1 MKTSTSKRLRWNI
14 AIWLAA
20 GLFMTSTAGMA
31 SGPIMPDPKAEAR
44 HQPQIEETANGI
56 PLVNITAPSSGG
68 VSRNEYETFNVPD
81 KGAILNNSYTLSK
94 TELAGYVQGNNNMAE
109 RPAKIIV
116 NEVTGAGSTSMD
128 GFLEVAGNR
137 ADVVIANPNGITV
150 NGGGFINTGKAF
162 LTTGKPVYD
171 GEDHLQRFDI
181 TGGDILIEG
190 KGLGGKETE
199 SLAILSRAVKINAG
213 IWAKDLHI
221 TTGANTVD
229 AKTLEASAIEGKG
242 GRPAFALDTA
252 AIGGMYAGRI
262 TLVGTEKGLGVN
274 NSGTWSAEDN
284 LTLDW
289 NGDLKNSGTI
299 YSKGNTDLR
308 ASRLEN
314 DKTIAAGKDITIS
327 ADGHVTNTGTVGA
340 GIKEAGGLTETGTL
354 EIQSGRVDNRQGT
367 LLAGNHLGISSG
379 SLSNEKG
386 QISGYGTFH
395 ASAEEINNTDGK
407 ISFIGDISVKA
418 KDIANDRGRLTT
430 ESSLFLRGNTVTN
443 EKGTVIAGGDA
454 SLYGTSFNNT
464 EGNIITGKD
473 MELVLPWIRNRG
485 GTLSAKGSMK
495 MTAEKELDD
504 ETGRLLSDG
513 DMDISAS
520 VLSNKNGTASSGKN
534 ITIKGTRL
542 DNAGGTL
549 SARDGITLHADRSVN
564 NAKGKIQSSGDI
576 SLSAAVLDNREGK
589 IVSGQNLAVKTKED
603 LLLQGKA
610 AGGNNVTFVTEGN
623 LQNRT
628 DVTAGNV
635 LHLSGKTVANAKDTS
650 LSGKHI
656 SIEAGQ
662 VENRGLVQASDTVS
676 IEAGTLDNIGTG
688 KIYGDTI
695 RLSAAALHNHVDAD
709 KEKALEKAQEQ
720 AETAKRDMEKALEDL
735 AAAQGTNPQGN
746 SPETEAA
753 ESVYLAKKETFMVL
767 QKAASDIYEEIHG
780 MPAGTAAARKELDIR
795 ADRID
800 NRIGAMLYSG
810 GTLSIRG
817 KSRAK
822 TKTVDNWGG
831 TVASRGD
838 MSIRADHLANRNA
851 NLTFGMEESGWE
863 QAEPDRVRFNAGGQT
878 YNVLRSQLS
887 PWEIGQEGNRT
898 GPGALDIHYIVH
910 PELYG
915 KEQELPLV
923 KYRKG
928 FGWRRHYTT
937 WDSPDWQLPGVKTLG
952 ITPPSA
958 PPPEGT
964 PAYDAW
970 QAEYDAKLRELE
982 EKIPAYNDRV
992 HEANRRIEFED
1003 YYLYVSKKKT
1013 IAPTLLSIAP
1023 GTIQSGGNLL
1033 LDTDALNKDSA
1044 IQAGGTLKA
1053 AAGNLSNISTAVKS
1067 ETLRWNTVTFSEVV
1081 RVAMGTKHSRHNH
1094 PQDEYEAPALSDA
1107 HLPTVIAKDHAS
1119 PAISAVT
1126 APSMKDLTVK
1136 DDAGHTQTL
1145 TGQIS
1150 RNIPNTSIYKINKET
1165 TATYLIETDPAFTD
1179 RKKFLSSDYMYEQMK
1194 WDPDKTMKRLG
1205 DGFYEQELVRQQI
1218 MELRGTRYLPGY
1230 TGDEEEYKALM
1241 ESGAA
1246 FARKYDLKPG
1256 IELTKE
1262 QMAALTGDI
1271 VWLVREKV
1279 VLPGGKTEDVLVPR
1293 VYLKAG
1299 SRKKLRPDGSLISAS
1314 RIVMDLKQDLENSG
1328 TMQGKDGI
1336 SIKAG
1341 TINGHGNFTG
1351 GHIALDTQKDM
1362 ALHGILA
1369 AEKSV
1374 KLASGGN
1381 IDITSE
1387 TYRTADKNGSYRTG
1401 MAKTAGIAVK
1411 DKEGLLLLS
1420 AKNDLSLS
1428 GAELEQLGEKGASLL
1443 QAGRDVRIGAVHT
1456 DNYAQG
1462 ITDSDNYL
1470 KDRTIKDEGT
1480 VLVGKGNVQIGA
1492 GRDITAKAAY
1502 AESKDGSIRM
1512 AAGRDIA
1519 LTAGEESSRHELGLK
1534 YKESGVLSGRQTTMK
1549 EDTAIEKPEG
1559 SLISGKEVQLAAGRN
1574 IALQASAAAGEND
1587 VTLTAGN
1594 DITVDSAVQK
1604 TRNIDYKQVK
1614 KSGLIGSGLGF
1625 TIGSEKKK
1633 DSYDT
1638 EETTQRGSTVGSVK
1652 GNVTIT
1658 AGQTASVS
1666 ASDIIAGKDTLITG
1680 RNVDIESKDNTCR
1693 GKEEHEYKKSGL
1705 TVSLG
1710 GAVIT
1715 AKDNI
1720 IQPIKNA
1727 GQAHDGLLGKLYAAD
1742 AGFNLH
1748 DAVKTYKNI
1757 GDVKKGITLD
1767 VSIGS
1772 RSAKSDSR
1780 YQGTEARES
1789 RIVSQGNIRIKS
1801 DENIAVKGSQIT
1813 GENVT
1818 LQAGK
1823 DISLTAAENRKT
1835 TEGNSRSKGAGITA
1849 SFGIGGLQNVG
1860 ISAGKS
1866 KGNMEEEIITHT
1878 GSAVTAK
1885 ETLAMESGKDID
1897 IKGSKAGGKKVEV
1910 KTGNNLSIESL
1921 QDSHTYHSRDKE
1933 SGIHLQRDITARPDT
1948 GKKKMDDPYFSIGKK
1963 TDTTDSTYESVTKQA
1978 GIYAG
1983 QEGYDIQ
1990 VKNNTR
1996 LKGAV
2001 IDSKAPAEKNKLT
2014 TGTLAWENI
2023 DNKAEYKTG
2032 GHGISYNGKI
2042 GRGDKNDSLDSRINN
2057 RYGKDAITGQRNGI
2071 NKITPTI
2078 YGSKIPLNERG
2089 LLNTPIPSVKGK
2101 AETTTTSAVSK
2112 GTITITDK
2120 ENQKQDI
2127 EKLNRNTEDSL
2138 NKLKEI
2144 FDKTKVEERKQ
2155 LLEELGIV
2163 GNRAIHEIASHN
2175 GWKDGSTEKAA
2186 LHGMLG
2192 AITSAKSGGSAL
2204 SGLIAGGVN
2213 EYAIEYLKQT
2223 KGKDWI
2229 AKHPDIVQNIS
2240 AAFGGILSKMTGGS
2254 GHTGA
2259 YISQMGTKWNEYLL
2273 TQLERSEEELWE
2285 QKEKEREQYPG
2296 NGAYSKEEIEDA
2308 IEKGVIKE
2316 KDYFMNLA
2324 NAYPGGAGI
2333 ALEMS
2338 AMSDY
2343 EIQQKYGNQMT
2354 LIEGRTYVINQKS
2367 PFADTIMHSI
2377 NYTNAL
2383 GDAISR
2389 VRASGIRDQYVDF
2402 TVDIRSDSKTNEI
2415 FDNSSFLL
2423 AGTYSGNIS
2432 VMIDSKGVIHE
2443 RSCFIDNYNFE
2454 RHKLPNSYGFGKIME
2469 LNNAAALSMQAGKL
2483 KPFMWILYVH
2493 RTFSRFGESN
2503 EE

>member
-1 MKTSTSKRLRWNI
+1 M
-14 AIWLAA
+14 
-20 GLFMTSTAGMA
+20 
-31 SGPIMPDPKAEAR
+31 
-44 HQPQIEETANGI
+44 
-56 PLVNITAPSSGG
+56 
-68 VSRNEYETFNVPD
+68 
-81 KGAILNNSYTLSK
+81 
-94 TELAGYVQGNNNMAE
+94 
-109 RPAKIIV
+109 
-116 NEVTGAGSTSMD
+116 
-128 GFLEVAGNR
+128 
-137 ADVVIANPNGITV
+137 
-150 NGGGFINTGKAF
+150 
-162 LTTGKPVYD
+162 
-171 GEDHLQRFDI
+171 
-181 TGGDILIEG
+181 
-190 KGLGGKETE
+190 
-199 SLAILSRAVKINAG
+199 
-213 IWAKDLHI
+213 
-221 TTGANTVD
+221 
-229 AKTLEASAIEGKG
+229 
-242 GRPAFALDTA
+242 
-252 AIGGMYAGRI
+252 
-262 TLVGTEKGLGVN
+262 
-274 NSGTWSAEDN
+274 
-284 LTLDW
+284 
-289 NGDLKNSGTI
+289 
-299 YSKGNTDLR
+299 
-308 ASRLEN
+308 
-314 DKTIAAGKDITIS
+314 
-327 ADGHVTNTGTVGA
+327 
-340 GIKEAGGLTETGTL
+340 
-354 EIQSGRVDNRQGT
+354 
-367 LLAGNHLGISSG
+367 
-379 SLSNEKG
+379 
-386 QISGYGTFH
+386 
-395 ASAEEINNTDGK
+395 
-407 ISFIGDISVKA
+407 
-418 KDIANDRGRLTT
+418 
-430 ESSLFLRGNTVTN
+430 
-443 EKGTVIAGGDA
+443 
-454 SLYGTSFNNT
+454 YGTSLNNT

-473 MELVLPWIRNRG
+473 MELVLPWIRNRE

-495 MTAEKELDD
+495 MAAEKELDN

-513 DMDISAS
+513 DMDISVS

-542 DNAGGTL
+542 DNEGGTL

-564 NAKGKIQSSGDI
+564 NIKGKIQSSRDI
-576 SLSAAVLDNREGK
+576 SLSVAALDNREGK
-589 IVSGQNLAVKTKED
+589 IVSGRNLAVKTKED

-635 LHLSGKTVANAKDTS
+635 LHLSGKTVGNAKDTS

-709 KEKALEKAQEQ
+709 KERALEKAQKQ
-720 AETAKRDMEKALEDL
+720 AEAAKRDMEKAMEDL
-735 AAAQGTNPQGN
+735 AAVQGTDPQGN
-746 SPETEAA
+746 SPEAEAA
-753 ESVYLAKKETFMVL
+753 ESVYLAKKEAFMAL
-767 QKAASDIYEEIHG
+767 QKAATDIYEEIHG

-800 NRIGAMLYSG
+800 NRTGAMLYSG
-810 GTLSIRG
+810 GTLSIQG
-817 KSRAK
+817 KSRVK
-822 TKTVDNWGG
+822 TETVDNWGG

-878 YNVLRSQLS
+878 YNVLRSRLS

-964 PAYDAW
+964 PAYDVW

-1013 IAPTLLSIAP
+1013 ITPTLLSTAP
-1023 GTIQSGGNLL
+1023 GTIQSGGDLL
-1033 LDTDALNKDSA
+1033 LDTDTLNKDSA

-1081 RVAMGTKHSRHNH
+1081 RVAMGTKHSRHSH

-1136 DDAGHTQTL
+1136 DDAGYTQTL

-1218 MELRGTRYLPGY
+1218 MSLRGTRYLPGY

-1279 VLPGGKTEDVLVPR
+1279 ILPGGKTEYVLVPR

-1299 SRKKLRPDGSLISAS
+1299 SRKELRPDGSLISAS

-1336 SIKAG
+1336 SVKAG

-1411 DKEGLLLLS
+1411 NKEGLLLLS

-1443 QAGRDVRIGAVHT
+1443 SAGRDVRIGAVHT

-1470 KDRTIKDEGT
+1470 KDRTVKDEGT

-1534 YKESGVLSGRQTTMK
+1534 YKESGVLATSQTTMK

-1559 SLISGKEVQLAAGRN
+1559 SLISGKEVQVAAGRN

-1594 DITVDSAVQK
+1594 DITVDSADEK
-1604 TRNIDYKQVK
+1604 IRNIDYKQVK

-1638 EETTQRGSTVGSVK
+1638 EETMQRGSTVGSVK
-1652 GNVTIT
+1652 GNVTIHAQNNIT
-1658 AGQTASVS
+1658 VR

-1680 RNVDIESKDNTCR
+1680 RNVDIESKDNIYR

-1720 IQPIKNA
+1720 IQPIKKA

-1757 GDVKKGITLD
+1757 GNVKKGLTLD
-1767 VSIGS
+1767 VSLGTQ
-1772 RSAKSDSR
+1772 SAKSDSR
-1780 YQGTEARES
+1780 YQGTEAKES

-1823 DISLTAAENRKT
+1823 DIRLTAAENRKT

-1897 IKGSKAGGKKVEV
+1897 IKGSKAGGKKVEI

-1921 QDSHTYHSRDKE
+1921 QDSHAYHSRDKE
-1933 SGIHLQRDITARPDT
+1933 SGIHLQRDRIARPDT

-1963 TDTTDSTYESVTKQA
+1963 TETTDSTYTSVTKQA

-1983 QEGYDIQ
+1983 KEGYDIQ

-2001 IDSKAPAEKNKLT
+2001 IDSKAPAEKNRIT
-2014 TGTLAWENI
+2014 TGTLTWENI
-2023 DNKAEYKTG
+2023 DNKAEYKASG
-2032 GHGISYNGKI
+2032 KGISVSTNAVSKLNPLGLGYV
-2042 GRGDKNDSLDSRINN
+2042 
-2057 RYGKDAITGQRNGI
+2057 
-2071 NKITPTI
+2071 PTI
-2078 YGSKIPLNERG
+2078 P
-2089 LLNTPIPSVKGK
+2089 VKGK
-2101 AETTTTSAVSK
+2101 AGSITYAAIADSIITTTK
-2112 GTITITDK
+2112 EKTDK
-2120 ENQKQDI
+2120 EI
-2127 EKLNRNTEDSL
+2127 RHNTENAL
-2138 NKLKEI
+2138 NTLSEI
-2144 FDKTKVEERKQ
+2144 FDKKKIEEKQEYVNILSQVGYRLIGNIADRKESE
-2155 LLEELGIV
+2155 LKRKAEEARKNN
-2163 GNRAIHEIASHN
+2163 NRMEAE
-2175 GWKDGSTEKAA
+2175 TYEKAA
-2186 LHGMLG
+2186 GKWSESGSNRILLHGVMG
-2192 AITSAKSGGSAL
+2192 A
-2204 SGLIAGGVN
+2204 
-2213 EYAIEYLKQT
+2213 
-2223 KGKDWI
+2223 
-2229 AKHPDIVQNIS
+2229 
-2240 AAFGGILSKMTGGS
+2240 ILSKEAGNGTGKGL
-2254 GHTGA
+2254 TGA
-2259 YISQMGTKWNEYLL
+2259 GLNAALQ
-2273 TQLERSEEELWE
+2273 TQLGKIKDKELHKIASAAIGYIAGKETGAAIAWQATTYNYLSPKQNEQYQKELEEAKTEKEKTEITNKWLQIDE
-2285 QKEKEREQYPG
+2285 TQKEKWLKKQEAGTYTDLSTIKDGYLPG
-2296 NGAYSKEEIEDA
+2296 VVILGNSNYSDFNWIQSATLNGLGAVTNIPWSGIDDKLLVTLPVRYRNAFGILGKTGILGAGAASFISIYNDYRIYSGGDLRKALAYDVGGTA
-2308 IEKGVIKE
+2308 
-2316 KDYFMNLA
+2316 A
-2324 NAYPGGAGI
+2324 NIFLSTGTAGMLTAAGIATVPGIFIGAGI
-2333 ALEMS
+2333 AVGGGILI
-2338 AMSDY
+2338 DRG
-2343 EIQQKYGNQMT
+2343 IDT
-2354 LIEGRTYVINQKS
+2354 LKQDLILDKDKQLDNKGR
-2367 PFADTIMHSI
+2367 
-2377 NYTNAL
+2377 
-2383 GDAISR
+2383 G
-2389 VRASGIRDQYVDF
+2389 
-2402 TVDIRSDSKTNEI
+2402 E
-2415 FDNSSFLL
+2415 
-2423 AGTYSGNIS
+2423 
-2432 VMIDSKGVIHE
+2432 
-2443 RSCFIDNYNFE
+2443 
-2454 RHKLPNSYGFGKIME
+2454 
-2469 LNNAAALSMQAGKL
+2469 NN
-2483 KPFMWILYVH
+2483 
-2493 RTFSRFGESN
+2493 
-2503 EE
+2503 

>member
-1 MKTSTSKRLRWNI
+1 MKTSTSKRLRWNV

-31 SGPIMPDPKAEAR
+31 AGPIMPDPKAEAR

-116 NEVTGAGSTSMD
+116 NEVTGAGSTAMD

-190 KGLGGKETE
+190 KGLGGKETG

-242 GRPAFALDTA
+242 GRPAFVLDTA

-308 ASRLEN
+308 ASCLEN
-314 DKTIAAGKDITIS
+314 DKTIAAGKDVTIS

-340 GIKEAGGLTETGTL
+340 GINEAGGLTETGTL

-418 KDIANDRGRLTT
+418 KDIANDRGRFTT

-495 MTAEKELDD
+495 MTAEKELDN

-534 ITIKGTRL
+534 IIIKGTRL

-549 SARDGITLHADRSVN
+549 SAQDGITLHADRSVN

-610 AGGNNVTFVTEGN
+610 AGGNNVTFVTAGN

-735 AAAQGTNPQGN
+735 AAAQGVNTQGN

-753 ESVYLAKKETFMVL
+753 ESVYLAKKETFMAL

-810 GTLSIRG
+810 STLSIRG
-817 KSRAK
+817 KSREK
-822 TKTVDNWGG
+822 TETVDNWGG

-851 NLTFGMEESGWE
+851 NLAFGMEESGWE
-863 QAEPDRVRFNAGGQT
+863 QAEPDRVRFSAGGQT
-878 YNVLRSQLS
+878 YNVLRSRLA
-887 PWEIGQEGNRT
+887 PWEIGQEGSRT

-923 KYRKG
+923 KSGKG
-928 FGWRRHYTT
+928 FGRRRHYTT

-982 EKIPAYNDRV
+982 EKIPAYNARV

-1013 IAPTLLSIAP
+1013 ITPILLSTAP
-1023 GTIQSGGNLL
+1023 GTIQSGGDLL

-1044 IQAGGTLKA
+1044 MQAGGTLKA

-1081 RVAMGTKHSRHNH
+1081 RVAMGTKHSRHSH

-1136 DDAGHTQTL
+1136 DDAGYTQTL

-1179 RKKFLSSDYMYEQMK
+1179 RKKFLSSDYMYERMK
-1194 WDPDKTMKRLG
+1194 WDPDKTIKRLG

-1256 IELTKE
+1256 IALTKE

-1271 VWLVREKV
+1271 VWLVREKAI
-1279 VLPGGKTEDVLVPR
+1279 LPGGKTEDVLVPR

-1299 SRKKLRPDGSLISAS
+1299 SRKELRPDGSLISAS

-1411 DKEGLLLLS
+1411 DKEGLLILS

-1428 GAELEQLGEKGASLL
+1428 SAELEQLGEKGASLL
-1443 QAGRDVRIGAVHT
+1443 SAGRDVRIGAVHT

-1470 KDRTIKDEGT
+1470 KDRTVKDEGT

-1512 AAGRDIA
+1512 SAGRDIA

-1534 YKESGVLSGRQTTMK
+1534 YKESGGLSTSQTTMK

-1559 SLISGKEVQLAAGRN
+1559 SLISGKEVQMAAGRN
-1574 IALQASAAAGEND
+1574 IALRASAAAGEND
-1587 VTLTAGN
+1587 VSLTAGN
-1594 DITVDSAVQK
+1594 DITADSADEK
-1604 TRNIDYKQVK
+1604 TRNMDYRQVK

-1638 EETTQRGSTVGSVK
+1638 EETVQVGSTVGSVK
-1652 GNVTIT
+1652 GSVAIHAQNNIT
-1658 AGQTASVS
+1658 VR

-1680 RNVDIESKDNTCR
+1680 RNVDIESHDNTCR

-1720 IQPIKNA
+1720 IRPIKNA

-1748 DAVKTYKNI
+1748 DAVKIYKNI

-1780 YQGTEARES
+1780 YQGTEAKKS
-1789 RIVSQGNIRIKS
+1789 RIVSKGNVRIKS

-1823 DISLTAAENRKT
+1823 DINLTAAENRKT
-1835 TEGNSRSKGAGITA
+1835 AEGNSRSKGAGITA

-1866 KGNMEEEIITHT
+1866 KGNREEEIITHT

-1885 ETLAMESGKDID
+1885 NTLTMESGKDLNIT
-1897 IKGSKAGGKKVEV
+1897 GSKAGGKKVEV

-1933 SGIHLQRDITARPDT
+1933 SGIHLQRDRITRPDT

-1963 TDTTDSTYESVTKQA
+1963 TETTDSAYESVTKQA

-1983 QEGYDIQ
+1983 KEGYDIQ

-2001 IDSKAPAEKNKLT
+2001 IDSQAPAEKNKLT
-2014 TGTLAWENI
+2014 TGTLTWENI

-2042 GRGDKNDSLDSRINN
+2042 GRGDKNDPLDSRTNN
-2057 RYGKDAITGQRNGI
+2057 RYGKDTITGQRNGM
-2071 NKITPTI
+2071 NKITQTI

-2101 AETTTTSAVSK
+2101 AGTTTRSAVSK

-2144 FDKTKVEERKQ
+2144 FDKTKVEERKR

-2163 GNRAIHEIASHN
+2163 GNQAIHEIASHN
-2175 GWKDGSTEKAA
+2175 GWKDGSAEKAA

-2192 AITSAKSGGSAL
+2192 AITGAKSGGSAL
-2204 SGLIAGGVN
+2204 SGLIAGGAN
-2213 EYAIEYLKQT
+2213 EYAIGYLKKT

-2229 AKHPDIVQNIS
+2229 NKHPDTVQNIS

-2259 YISQMGTKWNEYLL
+2259 YISQMGTKWNLEGNDFIEKLGENASASL
-2273 TQLERSEEELWE
+2273 TQE
-2285 QKEKEREQYPG
+2285 EKEAVIEFISKGMTKEAISYLAQRAIMDYPG
-2296 NGAYSKEEIEDA
+2296 VVKEYAGAFE
-2308 IEKGVIKE
+2308 GVR
-2316 KDYFMNLA
+2316 FLGRLNT
-2324 NAYPGGAGI
+2324 AYGI
-2333 ALEMS
+2333 AS
-2338 AMSDY
+2338 AIVWYYKKRY
-2343 EIQQKYGNQMT
+2343 EN
-2354 LIEGRTYVINQKS
+2354 RPDVIGYNEWIYNETGM
-2367 PFADTIMHSI
+2367 DI
-2377 NYTNAL
+2377 NY
-2383 GDAISR
+2383 
-2389 VRASGIRDQYVDF
+2389 
-2402 TVDIRSDSKTNEI
+2402 
-2415 FDNSSFLL
+2415 
-2423 AGTYSGNIS
+2423 
-2432 VMIDSKGVIHE
+2432 
-2443 RSCFIDNYNFE
+2443 
-2454 RHKLPNSYGFGKIME
+2454 
-2469 LNNAAALSMQAGKL
+2469 L
-2483 KPFMWILYVH
+2483 K
-2493 RTFSRFGESN
+2493 
-2503 EE
+2503 

>member
-1 MKTSTSKRLRWNI
+1 MKTSTSKRLRWNV

-44 HQPQIEETANGI
+44 HQPQVEETANGI

-68 VSRNEYETFNVPD
+68 VSRNEYEIFNVPD

-116 NEVTGAGSTSMD
+116 NEVTGTGSTSMD

-171 GEDHLQRFDI
+171 GKDHLQRFDI

-190 KGLGGKETE
+190 KGLGGKETG

-274 NSGTWSAEDN
+274 NSGVWSAEDN

-308 ASRLEN
+308 ASHLEN
-314 DKTIAAGKDITIS
+314 DKTIAAGKDITAS
-327 ADGHVTNTGTVGA
+327 ADGHVTNTGTMGA
-340 GIKEAGGLTETGTL
+340 GINEIGKLTETGTL
-354 EIQSGRVDNRQGT
+354 EIQSRRVDNRQGN
-367 LLAGNHLGISSG
+367 LLAGNRLSISSS
-379 SLSNEKG
+379 SLSNVKG

-395 ASAEEINNTDGK
+395 TAAEEIDNTDGK
-407 ISFIGDISVKA
+407 ISFIGDVSIKA
-418 KDIANDRGRLTT
+418 KDMANDRGRFTT

-443 EKGTVIAGGDA
+443 GKGTIIAGGDA
-454 SLYGTSFNNT
+454 SLYGTSLNNT

-473 MELVLPWIRNRG
+473 MELVLPWIRNRE

-495 MTAEKELDD
+495 MAAEKELDN

-513 DMDISAS
+513 DMDISVS

-534 ITIKGTRL
+534 IMIKGTRL

-549 SARDGITLHADRSVN
+549 SAQDGITLHADRSVN
-564 NAKGKIQSSGDI
+564 NIKGKIQSSRDI
-576 SLSAAVLDNREGK
+576 FLSAAALDNREGK
-589 IVSGQNLAVKTKED
+589 IVSGRNLAVKTKED

-635 LHLSGKTVANAKDTS
+635 LHLSGKTVGNAKDTS

-656 SIEAGQ
+656 FIEAGQ

-695 RLSAAALHNHVDAD
+695 RLSTATLHNHVDAD
-709 KEKALEKAQEQ
+709 KEKALEKAQKQ
-720 AETAKRDMEKALEDL
+720 AEAAKRDMEKAMEDL
-735 AAAQGTNPQGN
+735 AAVQGTDPQGN
-746 SPETEAA
+746 SPEAEAA
-753 ESVYLAKKETFMVL
+753 ESVYLAKKEAFMAL
-767 QKAASDIYEEIHG
+767 QKAATDIYEEIHG

-800 NRIGAMLYSG
+800 NRTGAMLYSG

-822 TKTVDNWGG
+822 TETVDNWGG

-838 MSIRADHLANRNA
+838 MSIRADHLANKNA

-878 YNVLRSQLS
+878 YNVLRSRLS

-964 PAYDAW
+964 PAYDVW

-1013 IAPTLLSIAP
+1013 IAPTLLSTAP
-1023 GTIQSGGNLL
+1023 GTIQSGGDLL
-1033 LDTDALNKDSA
+1033 LDTDTLNKDSA

-1081 RVAMGTKHSRHNH
+1081 RVAMGSKHSRHNH

-1136 DDAGHTQTL
+1136 ADAGHTQTL

-1218 MELRGTRYLPGY
+1218 MELKGTRYLPGY

-1246 FARKYDLKPG
+1246 FARKYDLKLG

-1271 VWLVREKV
+1271 VWLIREKV

-1299 SRKKLRPDGSLISAS
+1299 SRKELRPDGSLISAS

-1381 IDITSE
+1381 MDISSE
-1387 TYRTADKNGSYRTG
+1387 TYRTADKNGSYRIG

-1443 QAGRDVRIGAVHT
+1443 SAGRDVRIGAVHT

-1470 KDRTIKDEGT
+1470 KDRTVKDEGT

-1512 AAGRDIA
+1512 SAGRDIA

-1534 YKESGVLSGRQTTMK
+1534 YKESGVLSTSQTTMK

-1559 SLISGKEVQLAAGRN
+1559 SLISGKEVQMAAGRN
-1574 IALQASAAAGEND
+1574 IALRASAAAGEND
-1587 VTLTAGN
+1587 VALTAGN
-1594 DITVDSAVQK
+1594 DITADSAVQK
-1604 TRNIDYKQVK
+1604 TRNMDYRQVK

-1638 EETTQRGSTVGSVK
+1638 EETMQRGSTVGSVK
-1652 GNVTIT
+1652 GSVTIA
-1658 AGQTASVS
+1658 AGQTAAVR

-1680 RNVDIESKDNTCR
+1680 RNVDIESKDNTYR

-1720 IQPIKNA
+1720 IRPIKNA

-1757 GDVKKGITLD
+1757 GDVKKGLTLD

-1780 YQGTEARES
+1780 YQGTEAKES

-1801 DENIAVKGSQIT
+1801 DEDIAVKGSQIT

-1823 DISLTAAENRKT
+1823 DINLTAAENRKT
-1835 TEGNSRSKGAGITA
+1835 AEGNSRSKGAGITA

-1866 KGNMEEEIITHT
+1866 KGNREEEIITHT

-1885 ETLAMESGKDID
+1885 NTLTMESGKDLNIT
-1897 IKGSKAGGKKVEV
+1897 GSKAGGKKVEV

-1933 SGIHLQRDITARPDT
+1933 SGIHLQRDRITRPDT

-1963 TDTTDSTYESVTKQA
+1963 TETTDSAYESVTKQA

-1983 QEGYDIQ
+1983 KEGYDIQ

-2001 IDSKAPAEKNKLT
+2001 IDSQAPAEKNKLT
-2014 TGTLAWENI
+2014 TGTLTWENI

-2042 GRGDKNDSLDSRINN
+2042 GGGDKNDPLDSQTNN
-2057 RYGKDAITGQRNGI
+2057 RYRKDTITGQRNGM

-2101 AETTTTSAVSK
+2101 AGTTTRSAIVK

-2127 EKLNRNTEDSL
+2127 EKLNRNPEDSL

-2144 FDKTKVEERKQ
+2144 FDKTKVEERKR

-2163 GNRAIHEIASHN
+2163 GNQAIHEIASHN
-2175 GWKDGSTEKAA
+2175 GWKDGSAEKAA

-2204 SGLIAGGVN
+2204 SGLIAGGAN
-2213 EYAIEYLKQT
+2213 EYAIGYLKKT

-2229 AKHPDIVQNIS
+2229 NKHPDTVQNIS

-2259 YISQMGTKWNEYLL
+2259 YISQMGTKWN
-2273 TQLERSEEELWE
+2273 LEGNDFIEKLGENASASLNQE
-2285 QKEKEREQYPG
+2285 EKEAVIEFISKGMTKEAISYLAQRAIMDYPG
-2296 NGAYSKEEIEDA
+2296 VVKEYAGAFE
-2308 IEKGVIKE
+2308 GVR
-2316 KDYFMNLA
+2316 FLGRLNT
-2324 NAYPGGAGI
+2324 AYGI
-2333 ALEMS
+2333 AS
-2338 AMSDY
+2338 AIVWYYKKRY
-2343 EIQQKYGNQMT
+2343 EN
-2354 LIEGRTYVINQKS
+2354 RPDVIGYNEWIYNETGM
-2367 PFADTIMHSI
+2367 DI
-2377 NYTNAL
+2377 NY
-2383 GDAISR
+2383 
-2389 VRASGIRDQYVDF
+2389 
-2402 TVDIRSDSKTNEI
+2402 
-2415 FDNSSFLL
+2415 
-2423 AGTYSGNIS
+2423 
-2432 VMIDSKGVIHE
+2432 
-2443 RSCFIDNYNFE
+2443 
-2454 RHKLPNSYGFGKIME
+2454 
-2469 LNNAAALSMQAGKL
+2469 L
-2483 KPFMWILYVH
+2483 K
-2493 RTFSRFGESN
+2493 
-2503 EE
+2503 